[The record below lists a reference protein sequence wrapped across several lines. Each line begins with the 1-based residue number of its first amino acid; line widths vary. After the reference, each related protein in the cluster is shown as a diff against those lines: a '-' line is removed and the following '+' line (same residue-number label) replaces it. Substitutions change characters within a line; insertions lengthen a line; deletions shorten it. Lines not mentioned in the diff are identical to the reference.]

1 MSLLDLKK
9 KLADLNRT
17 IVTNN
22 DSQPLKTTNLKYSN
36 EQTSTKYNH
45 TSKTPEEWMK
55 ELQHLSKNVST
66 EELLKGYKQAVK
78 SMIIETHKGNIYFIK
93 IWFQLI
99 KKLLNLDLQ
108 SAQRYYQ
115 IVKSNKIGNSFAQ
128 FYVLEMKLSM
138 NSNDPEKQNNIY
150 TRGLEILKFEEL
162 EKFKSFYLKLNPKT
176 SEYNNETKV
185 DYSSTEQLNNSF
197 TKEGL
202 TDYDSK
208 SYILSKEHKNI
219 IQEKHQNKE
228 NHTHMSNDDEQSIS
242 EISFSEEE
250 FENSDE
256 LSENR
261 SFNISSNSEVGSDYD
276 DDGYDEELKE
286 NEHLQ
291 TRRNRTQAKGRG
303 DSEKRII
310 KVNRG
315 NERGRERER
324 EREFTDYSDN
334 YEEGSYEEESYGDE
348 DEGFSD
354 NTDDEEEDYDDSS
367 DNYNYNDNN
376 NENENAIG
384 NENGNFNEFQTPRN
398 YSQNPNKNSSTKRSA
413 FQLLNKKR
421 QFFRSQIDDQ
431 MQFHSK
437 DPIQRIKQ
445 TSNQKQ
451 NENLM
456 NNNQNGINKDKLNK
470 QPVSGPFSKLKTITV
485 NAKTYI
491 ILKQVGRGGSSKV
504 FKVLSKDFTSI
515 YALKKVYI
523 KGIDPKSLEL
533 YKNEIILLE
542 KLKGKKNIIQLI
554 DYEINKKKG
563 IFNIILEFGE
573 IDLAKKLDL
582 LKLNSKNGIIN
593 PNFLR
598 LTWQQMLEAVHT
610 IHEQRIIHG
619 DLKPANFLFV
629 EGTLKLIDFGIAKAI
644 QNDTTNI
651 ERQGQVG
658 TLNYMSPEAIIDIRP
673 QNRRNNHSQK
683 INRLNNPNNN
693 NKDNQSSIKN
703 NNSQSNNN
711 NQEFGNDNNPNDN
724 NDQCLIKVSRASD
737 IWSLGCILYQMVY
750 GYPPFSNLS
759 MFQKIR
765 AIVDPQHKIHFPHTK
780 DPYLTQVISMCLQKA
795 KNNRPLIPFLLQH
808 PYIKPLSN
816 TVDKSVPFNDLTTP
830 KKDLN
835 NNTCENS
842 NSVQIT
848 QSQLHDIMKI
858 CRQVNI
864 KINFEGRS
872 GQALAKYIFQCLKKK
887 IKIDLDQFSSQ
898 LLPKNSNSTLLSM
911 KKPKLQKKK
920 ISSSIRNNNKRTKR
934 TKRKIKKK

>member
-1 MSLLDLKK
+1 M
-9 KLADLNRT
+9 NR
-17 IVTNN
+17 
-22 DSQPLKTTNLKYSN
+22 
-36 EQTSTKYNH
+36 
-45 TSKTPEEWMK
+45 
-55 ELQHLSKNVST
+55 
-66 EELLKGYKQAVK
+66 
-78 SMIIETHKGNIYFIK
+78 
-93 IWFQLI
+93 
-99 KKLLNLDLQ
+99 
-108 SAQRYYQ
+108 
-115 IVKSNKIGNSFAQ
+115 
-128 FYVLEMKLSM
+128 
-138 NSNDPEKQNNIY
+138 NDPEKQNNIY
-150 TRGLEILKFEEL
+150 NRGIEILKFEEL
-162 EKFKSFYLKLNPKT
+162 EKFKSFYLKLNPKS
-176 SEYNNETKV
+176 SENKNETKTGH
-185 DYSSTEQLNNSF
+185 SSNEQLNISF

-208 SYILSKEHKNI
+208 SYILSKENKNI
-219 IQEKHQNKE
+219 IQEKRQKKM
-228 NHTHMSNDDEQSIS
+228 NHTHMTNDNEQSIS

-256 LSENR
+256 LSDNR
-261 SFNISSNSEVGSDYD
+261 SSNISYDSEAGSDYND
-276 DDGYDEELKE
+276 DNYDEELKE

-291 TRRNRTQAKGRG
+291 TRRHRTQVRGRG
-303 DSEKRII
+303 GSEKRKI

-315 NERGRERER
+315 RGRGRGRERER

-334 YEEGSYEEESYGDE
+334 YEEGSYEEESYDDE
-348 DEGFSD
+348 DEGFYED
-354 NTDDEEEDYDDSS
+354 VDDEEEDYDDSS
-367 DNYNYNDNN
+367 DNYNDNNNNNN

-384 NENGNFNEFQTPRN
+384 NENGNLNEFQTPRN
-398 YSQNPNKNSSTKRSA
+398 YSQNPNKNSSTKRNV

-673 QNRRNNHSQK
+673 QNRRNNHSQR
-683 INRLNNPNNN
+683 INKTNNPNNN
-693 NKDNQSSIKN
+693 NNNNNNDKQSSMN
-703 NNSQSNNN
+703 NNNNQNNSN
-711 NQEFGNDNNPNDN
+711 NQEFGNENDPNDN

-816 TVDKSVPFNDLTTP
+816 TGDKSVPFNDMSTP
-830 KKDLN
+830 NKDLN
-835 NNTCENS
+835 NNTSENS

-848 QSQLHDIMKI
+848 QIQLHDIMKI

-920 ISSSIRNNNKRTKR
+920 ISSSIRNNNQKTKR
-934 TKRKIKKK
+934 TKRRIKKN

>member
-1 MSLLDLKK
+1 MRLPT
-9 KLADLNRT
+9 NR
-17 IVTNN
+17 NN
-22 DSQPLKTTNLKYSN
+22 
-36 EQTSTKYNH
+36 
-45 TSKTPEEWMK
+45 
-55 ELQHLSKNVST
+55 
-66 EELLKGYKQAVK
+66 
-78 SMIIETHKGNIYFIK
+78 
-93 IWFQLI
+93 
-99 KKLLNLDLQ
+99 
-108 SAQRYYQ
+108 
-115 IVKSNKIGNSFAQ
+115 
-128 FYVLEMKLSM
+128 
-138 NSNDPEKQNNIY
+138 PEKQNNIY
-150 TRGLEILKFEEL
+150 KRGCQSLKFEEL
-162 EKFKSFYLKLNPKT
+162 EKFKLFYLNLNPKR
-176 SEYNNETKV
+176 SEYNNQNKV
-185 DYSSTEQLNNSF
+185 GYSSTDKLNSSF
-197 TKEGL
+197 AKDGF
-202 TDYDSK
+202 TDYDSQ
-208 SYILSKEHKNI
+208 SYILSKENKNI
-219 IQEKHQNKE
+219 IKEKHQNKKS
-228 NHTHMSNDDEQSIS
+228 HTDTDINDDEQPIS

-256 LSENR
+256 LYENR
-261 SFNISSNSEVGSDYD
+261 SSNISSDSGVGSDYNNND
-276 DDGYDEELKE
+276 YDEELKG
-286 NEHLQ
+286 NEYLQ
-291 TRRNRTQAKGRG
+291 TQRDRNQGRG
-303 DSEKRII
+303 YRGGRKG
-310 KVNRG
+310 NRRR
-315 NERGRERER
+315 EMEREI
-324 EREFTDYSDN
+324 ELTDYSDN
-334 YEEGSYEEESYGDE
+334 YEEGSYGEESYDDGDE
-348 DEGFSD
+348 EKEFSGEVDE
-354 NTDDEEEDYDDSS
+354 EEEDYDDSS
-367 DNYNYNDNN
+367 DNYDDSH
-376 NENENAIG
+376 NENENE
-384 NENGNFNEFQTPRN
+384 NENLNENENSNELQTPRN

-437 DPIQRIKQ
+437 DPIQRMKQ

-456 NNNQNGINKDKLNK
+456 NNNQNGINKDKLSK

-504 FKVLSKDFTSI
+504 FKVLSKDFTTI

-554 DYEINKKKG
+554 DYEINKKRG

-573 IDLAKKLDL
+573 IDLAKKLEL

-673 QNRRNNHSQK
+673 QNRRNNHSQR
-683 INRLNNPNNN
+683 INKLNEPNNN
-693 NKDNQSSIKN
+693 NNNNNNNNKQTTVNKN
-703 NNSQSNNN
+703 NNNNP
-711 NQEFGNDNNPNDN
+711 ELGNDNNPNDD
-724 NDQCLIKVSRASD
+724 NDMCLIKVSRASD

-750 GYPPFSNLS
+750 GNPPFSNLS

-816 TVDKSVPFNDLTTP
+816 TGNKSVPFNDMSTP
-830 KKDLN
+830 NKDLN
-835 NNTCENS
+835 NNNDENS
-842 NSVQIT
+842 SNVQIT

-887 IKIDLDQFSSQ
+887 IKIDLDQFSTQ

-911 KKPKLQKKK
+911 KKPKLQKKNYP
-920 ISSSIRNNNKRTKR
+920 SSLRNNNQRTKSN
-934 TKRKIKKK
+934 KRKIKKK